1 MDDKTVSKVLLDVQK
16 EYAKSNKIKDKII
29 MLLIVLMFAE
39 AVVGYSGFVY
49 YESQFETTTTEKI
62 EVGTEG
68 ENATLI
74 STLRPTPIPAYQTCS
89 PYESAYMYSRC
100 GNGYN
105 NGCGC

>member
-1 MDDKTVSKVLLDVQK
+1 MDDKTVSKVLFDVQK

-68 ENATLI
+68 ENANAEYNDNDV
-74 STLRPTPIPAYQTCS
+74 S
-89 PYESAYMYSRC
+89 
-100 GNGYN
+100 GNQYN
-105 NGCGC
+105 GNAVHNEKK

>member
-49 YESQFETTTTEKI
+49 YESQFET
-62 EVGTEG
+62 EG
-68 ENATLI
+68 ENANAEYNDNDV
-74 STLRPTPIPAYQTCS
+74 S
-89 PYESAYMYSRC
+89 
-100 GNGYN
+100 GNQYN
-105 NGCGC
+105 GNAVHNEKK

>member
-62 EVGTEG
+62 EFGTEG
-68 ENATLI
+68 ENANAEYNDNDV
-74 STLRPTPIPAYQTCS
+74 S
-89 PYESAYMYSRC
+89 
-100 GNGYN
+100 GNQYN
-105 NGCGC
+105 GNAVHNEKK